1 MVTGA
6 WSPVID
12 PGSGDRC
19 KSITKYDR
27 LFTRNKQWFQQLG
40 VTSENDLPATEFGV
54 VGIDSTGV
62 GRCKTTV
69 SYYHH
74 YYFFFY
80 HYCYLDLFIHFFA
93 SFTVEELI
101 KLMADRHANIEQLF
115 QVK

>member
-74 YYFFFY
+74 YYFFLSLLLFRFIYSFFCFFY
-80 HYCYLDLFIHFFA
+80 GGGAH
-93 SFTVEELI
+93 
-101 KLMADRHANIEQLF
+101 
-115 QVK
+115 QVDG

>member
-1 MVTGA
+1 MKSSQKLKSFSMVTGA

-62 GRCKTTV
+62 GRCNHRFLLP
-69 SYYHH
+69 SLLLFFLSLLLFRFIYS
-74 YYFFFY
+74 FFCFFY
-80 HYCYLDLFIHFFA
+80 GGGAH
-93 SFTVEELI
+93 
-101 KLMADRHANIEQLF
+101 
-115 QVK
+115 QVDG